1 MDPKQVRMAA
11 NMMKNMNNS
20 DIDNLKNMAQNK
32 SFVPPVNPIP
42 NQPEANATANNSSSS
57 FPKIEKFKN
66 QGNEFFKQGSFQEA
80 SNNYLE
86 AILEVDEARCEAT
99 SEIRK
104 SELQRLEITCRLNY
118 ANAKSKLGEFET
130 VISEASQVI
139 KLDENNGKA
148 YFRLGQAYF
157 KLDKLTKAAESLR
170 EALNYLKGD
179 QTGFHKTK

>member
-66 QGNEFFKQGSFQEA
+66 QGNEFFKQGSFQNRRA
-80 SNNYLE
+80 VLVFLPSRSLD
-86 AILEVDEARCEAT
+86 AHSVFF
-99 SEIRK
+99 SV
-104 SELQRLEITCRLNY
+104 
-118 ANAKSKLGEFET
+118 EFC
-130 VISEASQVI
+130 Q
-139 KLDENNGKA
+139 GKKQHHQD
-148 YFRLGQAYF
+148 FRLYNNRSVFCAC
-157 KLDKLTKAAESLR
+157 A
-170 EALNYLKGD
+170 
-179 QTGFHKTK
+179 